1 LIVRH
6 ADGDFLG
13 EPPLSTRGSMSSD
26 VTQPAAVE
34 SRVSGIIGGVK
45 IAGYADLLDTERR
58 LIDSKGQR
66 NCA

>member
-1 LIVRH
+1 
-6 ADGDFLG
+6 
-13 EPPLSTRGSMSSD
+13 MSSD
-26 VTQPAAVE
+26 VIQPAAVE